1 MRPCGHG
8 EGMPEPHLQPL
19 EERITWLQRHVVEQ
33 DKAMLELSDE
43 LARLREEM
51 KAMRDR
57 LAGLDEGAGPIAP
70 DERPPHY

>member
-1 MRPCGHG
+1 
-8 EGMPEPHLQPL
+8 MPEPHLQPL

-43 LARLREEM
+43 LARLRAEM
-51 KAMRDR
+51 KALRER
-57 LAGLDEGAGPIAP
+57 LAGLGEGSEPNAP

>member
-1 MRPCGHG
+1 
-8 EGMPEPHLQPL
+8 MPEPYLQPL

-33 DKAMLELSDE
+33 DKAMLELRDE

-51 KAMRDR
+51 TAVHAR
-57 LAGLDEGAGPIAP
+57 LSGLDEGAGPSAP

>member
-1 MRPCGHG
+1 
-8 EGMPEPHLQPL
+8 MPEPHLQPL

-43 LARLREEM
+43 LARLRAEI
-51 KAMRDR
+51 KALRER
-57 LAGLDEGAGPIAP
+57 LSGLGEGSEPNAP

>member
-1 MRPCGHG
+1 
-8 EGMPEPHLQPL
+8 MPKPHLQPL

-33 DKAMLELSDE
+33 DKAMLELGDE

-51 KAMRDR
+51 KAVRER
-57 LAGLDEGAGPIAP
+57 LAGLDEGTGPIAP